1 MKTSLMPTWQPTYH
15 GSEDNPEGELAAYKL
30 LVSDIK
36 DKVADT
42 DQKGKKAFGIED
54 THEGLEVITGDDDE
68 LVDYGVDLA
77 IIVPNERKFELI
89 ARKESSKAL
98 QNLPEKNLRTMLRKL
113 VDSI

>member
-1 MKTSLMPTWQPTYH
+1 
-15 GSEDNPEGELAAYKL
+15 
-30 LVSDIK
+30 VSDVK

-42 DQKGKKAFGIED
+42 DQTGKKAFGIEA
-54 THEGLEVITGDDDE
+54 TGNGLEVVTGDDQE

-77 IIVPNERKFELI
+77 IIAPSTKFELI

-113 VDSI
+113 LDTI